1 MNLNAA
7 RVELR
12 VRSATDV
19 LDLAAPL
26 ALRSWRVFGPLAA
39 AVLLPAFAG
48 CLVIR
53 YRFGWTWPAVWVLAV
68 VLGAFTQVPF
78 TLACGELLFAPPRD
92 VRVRPLLR
100 RSLARLPAFFLSYV
114 LTRLCHVAGLMVL
127 VLPLF
132 TASWFFV
139 VPEVLLLERASPLS
153 ALGRSMRAVR
163 GRGSAAFGVTLAL
176 LLLAAAGVVAG
187 EVLGSSIVNT
197 VLQLGEPFGQ
207 LLQRGGTPYA
217 LAGFFLTVPVIAA
230 ARFLAYTDLRT
241 RKEGWDIQLR
251 FMAIAAEAEEASR
264 VERAGGTARRVV
276 A

>member
-12 VRSATDV
+12 VRGATDV

-26 ALRSWRVFGPLAA
+26 ALRSWRVFAPLAA
-39 AVLLPAFAG
+39 TVLLPAFAA
-48 CLVIR
+48 CLVAR
-53 YRFGWTWPAVWVLAV
+53 YRLGWPWPAVWVLAA

-78 TLACGELLFAPPRD
+78 TLACGELLFAAPRD

-100 RSLARLPAFFLSYV
+100 RSLARLPAFFVSYV
-114 LTRLCHVAGLMVL
+114 ITRLCHLAGSMVL

-132 TASWFFV
+132 TTSWFFV
-139 VPEVLLLERASPLS
+139 VPEVLLLERASPLG

-163 GRGSAAFGVTLAL
+163 GRGGAAFGVSLAL
-176 LLLAAAGVVAG
+176 LLLAGAGVVAG

-207 LLQRGGTPYA
+207 LWQKGGTPYA
-217 LAGFFLTVPVIAA
+217 LAGFFLTVPLIAS

-251 FMAIAAEAEEASR
+251 FMAIAAEAEEAAR
-264 VERAGGTARRVV
+264 LGRAGAAVRRVV

>member
-26 ALRSWRVFGPLAA
+26 ALRSWRVFAPLAA
-39 AVLLPAFAG
+39 AVLLPAFAA
-48 CLVIR
+48 CLVVH
-53 YRFGWTWPAVWVLAV
+53 YRFAWRWPAVWVLAV

-78 TLACGELLFAPPRD
+78 TLACGELLFAAPRD

-100 RSLARLPAFFLSYV
+100 RSLSRLPAFLVSYL
-114 LTRLCHVAGLMVL
+114 LTRLAHVAGLMVL

-139 VPEVLLLERASPLS
+139 VPEVLLLEKATPFG

-163 GRGSAAFGVTLAL
+163 GRGGAAFGVTVAL
-176 LLLAAAGVVAG
+176 LLLAVAGVVAG
-187 EVLGSSIVNT
+187 EVLGSSIVGT
-197 VLQLGEPFGQ
+197 VLQLGEPFGRLWQ
-207 LLQRGGTPYA
+207 QGGTVYA
-217 LAGFFLTVPVIAA
+217 LAGFFLTVPLIAS

-251 FMAIAAEAEEASR
+251 FMAIAAEAEETAR
-264 VERAGGTARRVV
+264 LGRAGAAARRVV